1 MGLAEFVTVAVP
13 VPVADELIAKGLA
26 DRPIAARDAGEV
38 AQLVVSAT
46 GFAADTISL
55 VVAAGALKDAWRVI
69 ARTLRRT
76 PKAEQLRIQVGDHL
90 DLRVDLD
97 WLAGQGDSV
106 EAAVMKSIGTSLIDL
121 ADRTK

>member
-13 VPVADELIAKGLA
+13 APVAEELIAKGLA
-26 DRPIAARDAGEV
+26 DRPIAARDPGDIAH
-38 AQLVVSAT
+38 LVVSAT
-46 GFAADTISL
+46 GFTADAISL

-69 ARTLRRT
+69 ARALRRT
-76 PKAEQLRIQVGDHL
+76 PKAEKLRIQVGDHL
-90 DLRVDLD
+90 DITVDLD

-106 EAAVMKSIGTSLIDL
+106 EAAVMKSIGASLIDL